1 VRDSALGAA
10 VTHLPWLSPSATS
23 LVALARPPSAHCWEQ
38 IRFDPGSV
46 LLLARQSSAGQTPA
60 SVSCFSTALLEPTSL
75 EEAVHLLDAG
85 PPSFVDWSQAAVRP
99 VYQAALTSARLASA
113 IARCLD
119 CCDPDN
125 AWAAGL
131 LVPLGWFAVAVVAPE
146 QVAGCLHDPEWPAD
160 PVAVQRQH
168 WGYDQA
174 AIARRLN
181 RRWRLPR
188 WLAVITGHL
197 DLPMQAAQL
206 LGADPELFQVVQL
219 AVGLAQRHDR
229 GLSLPVG
236 ATPAQC
242 AAGLGMP
249 AGELDTLEHAL
260 ATSAE
265 SPPEWSWTPPQAM
278 PLLRDFLLLAAEN
291 RRLVANPV
299 LESLES
305 DLDHLHRALHQQHA
319 GEEGR
324 LRAAK
329 LNSLAEFAAGAGHE
343 INNPLAVI
351 SGQAQYLL
359 THEAD
364 PDRQKSLRTIVSQ
377 AQRIHLLLKELM
389 YFARPPRPVKQVG
402 DALGLMREVA
412 ESLSDLA
419 GQRGVQLHCT
429 LPDQP
434 VSYCADPRQMRI
446 ALGCLLRNAVE
457 AAPVDGW
464 ASLRLEMP
472 TVDRLEW
479 VVEDNGKGPTRLQRE
494 HLFDPFF
501 SGRAAGRGRGLG
513 LPTAWRLARENDGD
527 VRFEDLPQGPT
538 RFVLSISRAT
548 TGTNGVHP
556 EPQTP
561 VLAPALDAID
571 PARHL
576 LEAGNGSLAANS

>member
-1 VRDSALGAA
+1 MRDSALGAA

-23 LVALARPPSAHCWEQ
+23 LVALARPPSAHGWEQ

-46 LLLARQSSAGQTPA
+46 LLLARQGSAGRTP
-60 SVSCFSTALLEPTSL
+60 SSLSCFPAALLEPALL
-75 EEAVHLLDAG
+75 EEAVRLLDAG
-85 PPSFVDWSQAAVRP
+85 PPSFVDWNQTAVRP
-99 VYQAALTSARLASA
+99 VYQAALTCARLART

-119 CCDPDN
+119 CCDPEN
-125 AWAAGL
+125 AWVAGL
-131 LVPLGWFAVAVVAPE
+131 LAPLGWFAVCAVAPE
-146 QVAGCLHDPEWPAD
+146 HVTACLSDSAWPAD
-160 PVAVQRQH
+160 SVAVQRRR

-197 DLPMQAAQL
+197 DLPVQAAQL

-219 AVGLAQRHDR
+219 AVGLAQRQDR
-229 GLSLPVG
+229 GLGLPVG
-236 ATPAQC
+236 AMPAQC

-249 AGELDTLEHAL
+249 AGELETLEQAL
-260 ATSAE
+260 TTSVEVPAE
-265 SPPEWSWTPPQAM
+265 LVWSPPSAM

-305 DLDHLHRALHQQHA
+305 DLDHLHRALQDQHA

-359 THEAD
+359 AHEVD

-389 YFARPPRPVKQVG
+389 YFARPPRPLKQVG
-402 DALGLMREVA
+402 DAPGLMREVVQ
-412 ESLSDLA
+412 SLSDLA

-429 LPDQP
+429 LPEQP
-434 VSYCADPRQMRI
+434 ISYYADPRQMRV

-457 AAPVDGW
+457 AAPADGW
-464 ASLRLEMP
+464 ASLRLEAP
-472 TVDRLEW
+472 ALDRLEW

-527 VRFEDLPQGPT
+527 VRFEELPQGPT
-538 RFVLSISRAT
+538 RFVLSIPRGT
-548 TGTNGVHP
+548 PGTNGVHP
-556 EPQTP
+556 E
-561 VLAPALDAID
+561 APAPEPEVVD
-571 PARHL
+571 PTRYPI
-576 LEAGNGSLAANS
+576 ENGNGSFLANS